1 MGLSTKYSSKST
13 KKFMPGV
20 FINDVTIV
28 DIEVIY
34 GGTEWQ
40 KEKYKDDVGINVT
53 IDIGRD
59 FQPKFYTGGRFKKDE
74 FGEKVGEGT
83 LRRLDIF
90 FDAIDVDA
98 KFDDEDKIP
107 EDVLPDCRCRVFKR
121 LSYVKVTKKN
131 GKPSYADFQTV
142 AAPESQNGELV
153 AEFKLNIEKGW
164 IKNYKPELME
174 ESDELADW

>member
-98 KFDDEDKIP
+98 KVDDEDKIP
-107 EDVLPDCRCRVFKR
+107 EDVLPDCRGRVFKR
-121 LSYVKVTKKN
+121 LSYVKGTKKN

-153 AEFKLNIEKGW
+153 AEFKLNLEKGW